1 MAYPLTSAQC
11 QAVITALQAAIASN
25 ATVVDVMDP
34 AGGRI
39 TYQGPLQLT
48 QALALWIGHYN
59 SATASEAGRSAIAI
73 ERRSP
78 V

>member
-11 QAVITALQAAIASN
+11 QAVITALQTALAAN
-25 ATVVDVMDP
+25 AAVVDVMDP

-48 QALALWIGHYN
+48 QALALWIAHYN
-59 SATASEAGRSAIAI
+59 AAASSETGRSAIAI
-73 ERRSP
+73 ERRGS